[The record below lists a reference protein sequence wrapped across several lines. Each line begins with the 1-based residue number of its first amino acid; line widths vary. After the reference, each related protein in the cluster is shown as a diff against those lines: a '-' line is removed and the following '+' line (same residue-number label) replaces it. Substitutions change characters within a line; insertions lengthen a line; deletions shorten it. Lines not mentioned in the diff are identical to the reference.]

1 LANLN
6 IEDIEIVQIK
16 TGKAKPRTPK
26 MYMQADDEALLLM
39 ETLKLKRPRIYTWQF
54 SDKDVKHIKFKFD
67 KVHQAI
73 AKFIRLWKAQVSP
86 DITGFCPTTK
96 NTAPRNEPIII
107 TRNFRTLLRNIP

>member
-16 TGKAKPRTPK
+16 TGKAKPRTPR

-54 SDKDVKHIKFKFD
+54 SDKDVKHIKFNSRFL
-67 KVHQAI
+67 VHGRERE
-73 AKFIRLWKAQVSP
+73 KKTS
-86 DITGFCPTTK
+86 DGF
-96 NTAPRNEPIII
+96 A
-107 TRNFRTLLRNIP
+107 NFGS